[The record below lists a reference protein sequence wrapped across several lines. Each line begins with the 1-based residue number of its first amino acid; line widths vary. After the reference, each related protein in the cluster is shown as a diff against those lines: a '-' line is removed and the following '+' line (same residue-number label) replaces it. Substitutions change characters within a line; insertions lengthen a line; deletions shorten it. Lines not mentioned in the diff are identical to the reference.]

1 MKVLYFVFGFL
12 LLLACKK
19 GGVVA
24 MENPV
29 TITPIKPV
37 DTPVKPID
45 TAKKPTDTTK
55 KPVDTVKTRPEDP
68 NKGKQ
73 LNYLALGDSYTIGES
88 VPAAESFPLQ
98 LAAQLGTNGLII
110 NPPTIVART
119 GWTTSELQEGIV
131 RAGVI
136 QKFDF
141 VTLLIGVNN
150 QYRKDSKDVY
160 RKEFK
165 ELLKTAIDF
174 AKGNK
179 NRVFVVSIPDWGVT
193 PFGKKSGRSQ
203 QEISTEIDAFNK
215 ICKEETL
222 ALEISYTDITPASR
236 NASSDLS
243 LVASDGL
250 HPSGKMYK
258 DWAKNVAP
266 AITKAFKP

>member
-1 MKVLYFVFGFL
+1 MKVLYFIFGIF

-19 GGVVA
+19 GEVIA
-24 MENPV
+24 MNNP
-29 TITPIKPV
+29 ITTTPAKPV
-37 DTPVKPID
+37 DTP
-45 TAKKPTDTTK
+45 KKPVDTTK
-55 KPVDTVKTRPEDP
+55 KPLDTVKTRPEDP

-88 VPAAESFPLQ
+88 VKAAESFPLQ
-98 LAAQLGTNGLII
+98 LAAQLNANGLII
-110 NPPTIVART
+110 NPPTIIART
-119 GWTTSELQEGIV
+119 GWTTSELQDGIM
-131 RAGVI
+131 RSGVI

-150 QYRKDSKDVY
+150 QYRRDSKDVY

-165 ELLKTAIDF
+165 ELLKTAIDY

-179 NRVFVVSIPDWGVT
+179 SHVYVVSIPDWGVT
-193 PFGKKSGRSQ
+193 PFGKKSGRPQ
-203 QEISTEIDAFNK
+203 QEISAEIDAFNR

-222 ALEISYTDITPASR
+222 AMEISYTDITPASR
-236 NASSDLS
+236 NAEKDFS

-258 DWAKNVAP
+258 DWAINVAP
-266 AITKAFKP
+266 AIIKAFKP

>member
-1 MKVLYFVFGFL
+1 MYFIFGFL
-12 LLLACKK
+12 LILACKK

-24 MENPV
+24 MENTEVV
-29 TITPIKPV
+29 TSL
-37 DTPVKPID
+37 KPID
-45 TAKKPTDTTK
+45 TPSKPIDTPKKS
-55 KPVDTVKTRPEDP
+55 VDTVKTKPEDP

-88 VPAAESFPLQ
+88 VKAEESFPLQ
-98 LAAQLGTNGLII
+98 LAAQLNTKGLII
-110 NPPTIVART
+110 NPPTIIART
-119 GWTTSELQEGIV
+119 GWTTAELQEGIAV
-131 RAGVI
+131 SGVI

-165 ELLKTAIDF
+165 ELLKTAVDF

-179 NRVFVVSIPDWGVT
+179 DHVFVVSIPDWGVT
-193 PFGKKSGRSQ
+193 PFAKKSGRNQ
-203 QEISTEIDAFNK
+203 QEIGAEIDAFNK

-222 ALEISYTDITPASR
+222 ALGISYTDITPASR
-236 NASSDLS
+236 NAALDLA

-258 DWAKNVAP
+258 DWALNVAP
-266 AITKAFKP
+266 AVVKAFKP